1 MCVNHIQKI
10 NAKGVVNEF
19 EIYTELSIFKKKK
32 NLLKSIL
39 ETNFLEKDFKFL
51 FLEVKQIGIGVKSC
65 HDNQL

>member
-32 NLLKSIL
+32 TLNP
-39 ETNFLEKDFKFL
+39 FL
-51 FLEVKQIGIGVKSC
+51 KQIFLKRISNSFFWK
-65 HDNQL
+65 

>member
-32 NLLKSIL
+32 KLLKSIL

-51 FLEVKQIGIGVKSC
+51 FLEVKHIGIGVKSC